1 MVLEAF
7 ALKEAAF
14 PAEMKDA
21 GRTKLPDDSGRRPGK
36 LELPGDG
43 DSKLERSN
51 DVSFKELPANAEY
64 ESKGY
69 KYRTDDQGRIVSAEG
84 QLRIKEHQGRL
95 QIPDSMG
102 KIGRGYEMNEDDRGH
117 LIGDQFDGSNRLDN
131 LVPMNKDLNRGDYKK
146 MECEL
151 ASAVKD
157 GKEVYLKVEPRYEGE
172 SARPSMFKATNTI
185 DDEKS
190 IRYFNNEGR

>member
-1 MVLEAF
+1 MTLEAF
-7 ALKEAAF
+7 ALKETAF
-14 PAEMKDA
+14 PAKMKDA

-43 DSKLERSN
+43 DSKLERPN

-95 QIPDSMG
+95 QIPDSME

-117 LIGDQFDGSNRLDN
+117 LIGDQFDGSNRFDN
-131 LVPMNKDLNRGDYKK
+131 LVPMHKELNRGDYKK
-146 MECEL
+146 LECKA

-172 SARPSMFKATNTI
+172 SARPSMFKVTITI
-185 DDEKS
+185 DGEKS
-190 IRYFNNEGR
+190 ILYFDNEGK

>member
-1 MVLEAF
+1 MALEAF

-64 ESKGY
+64 ESNGY
-69 KYRTDDQGRIVSAEG
+69 KYRTDDQG
-84 QLRIKEHQGRL
+84 QLRMKEHPGRL
-95 QIPDSMG
+95 QIPDSME
-102 KIGRGYEMNEDDRGH
+102 KIGRGYALNEDDRGH
-117 LIGDQFDGSNRLDN
+117 LIGDQFDGSNRFDN
-131 LVPMNKDLNRGDYKK
+131 LVPMHKELNRGDYKK
-146 MECEL
+146 LECKA

-172 SARPSMFKATNTI
+172 SARPSMFKVTITI
-185 DDEKS
+185 DGEKS
-190 IRYFNNEGR
+190 ILYFDNEGK